1 MLRDMPY
8 RRFEG
13 QVCSVARTL
22 EVIGE
27 RWTPL
32 ILRELG
38 LGHRRFREIQRGTGV
53 ASNILADRLRTLVE
67 QGIVEQWDDETYHAT
82 EKGRDLA
89 PVLWAMLAW
98 GDRWAAPEAGP
109 PRLIVHDTCGHAT
122 HAVPSCAVCGEPLSQ
137 DQVHLAPGPGLP

>member
-1 MLRDMPY
+1 MLAKQKRPDRSASDCKLQANGDMLGGMPY

-22 EVIGE
+22 ENIGE
-27 RWTPL
+27 RWTVL

-53 ASNILADRLRTLVE
+53 ASNILADRLRTLVD
-67 QGIVEQWDDETYHAT
+67 QGVVEQRADDTYHAT

-89 PVLWAMLAW
+89 P
-98 GDRWAAPEAGP
+98 
-109 PRLIVHDTCGHAT
+109 
-122 HAVPSCAVCGEPLSQ
+122 
-137 DQVHLAPGPGLP
+137 